1 MAQFLGLETVGHRAA
16 TVEPARV
23 VRLPEPA
30 LAHMI
35 RMRGQGYGW
44 EDAAVYLQRE
54 GILVSNADI
63 RSFFLGPRRTTASQ
77 GGNPERPLEAVNAEL
92 LRRDPT

>member
-1 MAQFLGLETVGHRAA
+1 MTVSALQNTETLSRTPTTAAA
-16 TVEPARV
+16 TVVPARV
-23 VRLPEPA
+23 VRLPDPA

-63 RSFFLGPRRTTASQ
+63 RRFFLGPKRTTAPPRGASQ
-77 GGNPERPLEAVNAEL
+77 ARPLEA
-92 LRRDPT
+92 D